1 MEYDLSV
8 TIHRPPDAIWAFL
21 TEIQEYIHAPGSPVP
36 EMEKI
41 PGGPTKLGTRWR
53 EVVRLAPGVTMTMW
67 SQVTAIEPRRRLEE
81 SFRGPWMSGVLRYT
95 IEPRD
100 GGSLLRQRETI
111 TPHGPLRLLAPML
124 DRMLGPRLV
133 TRLQDI
139 SRLLE
144 GEAPVEAAV
153 AAPRH

>member
-8 TIHRPPDAIWAFL
+8 TIGRPPEAVWSVL
-21 TEIQEYIHAPGSPVP
+21 TEIQDYIHAPGSPVP

-41 PGGPTKLGTRWR
+41 PSGPTKVGTRWR

-67 SQVTAIEPRRRLEE
+67 SQVIAIEPNHRLEE

-95 IEPRD
+95 IAPRD
-100 GGSLLRQRETI
+100 GGSVLRQRETV
-111 TPHGPLRLLAPML
+111 TPHGPLRLVAPLM

-133 TRLQDI
+133 VRLQDI
-139 SRLLE
+139 RTLLE
-144 GEAPVEAAV
+144 RGAPVEATTT
-153 AAPRH
+153 AASA